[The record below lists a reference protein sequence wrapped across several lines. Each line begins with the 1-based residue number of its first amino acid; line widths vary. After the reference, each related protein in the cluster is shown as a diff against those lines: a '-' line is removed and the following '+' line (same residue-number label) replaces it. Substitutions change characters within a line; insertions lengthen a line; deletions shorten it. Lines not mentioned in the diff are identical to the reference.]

1 MAGTLVQFG
10 AGNIGR
16 SFIGQLFSSSGYE
29 VVFIDINDRVVA
41 ALNEDRRYRVI
52 IKRNDQPDE
61 TIIVRNVRAVHG
73 NKREAVIEEIVKA
86 TVVSTS
92 VGKSALPHIFPVIAE
107 GLVERYKR
115 RPNDPID
122 IIIAENIR
130 NGAAFLQEGIGKQLP
145 DGFPL
150 VSYAGFVET
159 SIGKMVPI
167 MREEDSEKDPLW
179 VFAEEYNTLIVDKNG
194 FKNPIP
200 PIIGMKPVQNISA
213 YVDRKL
219 FIHNLGHASAA
230 YLGYQDNP
238 NGVYIW
244 EPLQDPEIY
253 AKVKTCMLQAAEA
266 LNGEYPNDLSPASLR
281 DHIDDLLFRFQNR
294 SLGDTIFR
302 VGRDLYRKLG
312 RNDRIIGAVLL
323 ARKHGLPADVIEE
336 TAAAAV
342 DFRAKD
348 ETGGLYPTDEDF
360 VRFEYPGGIEHIL
373 QKVSKLSPDNPLEAE
388 IIKEIAEI
396 YRSKT

>member
-16 SFIGQLFSSSGYE
+16 SFIGQLFSLSGYE
-29 VVFIDINDRVVA
+29 VVFIDINDRLVA
-41 ALNEDRRYRVI
+41 ALNENRRYRVI

-61 TIIVRNVRAVHG
+61 TITVRNVRAVHG
-73 NKREAVIEEIVKA
+73 SKREAVIEEIVEA
-86 TVVSTS
+86 AVISTS
-92 VGKSALPHIFPVIAE
+92 VGKGALPHIFPVMAE
-107 GLVERYKR
+107 GLVERYTR
-115 RPNDPID
+115 RPDVPID

-130 NGAAFLQEGIGKQLP
+130 NGAAFLQEEIGKQLP
-145 DGFPL
+145 GGFPL
-150 VSYAGFVET
+150 VSYIGFVET

-167 MREEDSEKDPLW
+167 MREEDIEKDPLW
-179 VFAEEYNTLIVDKNG
+179 VFAEEYNTLIVDKKG

-200 PIIGMKPVQNISA
+200 SLKGLKPVQNIRA

-219 FIHNLGHASAA
+219 FIHNLGHAAAA
-230 YLGYQDNP
+230 YHGYRHNP
-238 NGVYIW
+238 SATYIW
-244 EPLQDPEIY
+244 EPLQNRAIY

-266 LNGEYPNDLSPASLR
+266 LNREYPNDLAPASLR

-323 ARKHGLPADVIEE
+323 ARKHGLPANAIEE

-342 DFRAKD
+342 DFRAKN
-348 ETGGLYPTDEDF
+348 ETGELYPTDADF
-360 VRFEYPGGIEHIL
+360 VRTEYPSGIEHIL